1 MRLTCD
7 YHTHPQAHVLQ
18 PYTPG
23 LLQPWIERARQTGIR
38 SLAFTDHDRYH
49 AGIDFDTVE
58 RVREGNPDIDLLLG
72 IELDN
77 DPVTSTAGFNWVER
91 HWDKLDFVLG
101 SVHYLPGAAAMFD
114 RADQTAQLTTQFG
127 VEQAFSF
134 YLNELEKLLR
144 RGFIDCL
151 AHLDLIKIHRLY
163 PPDYDAA
170 RWFQPILARIKR
182 SGLAMEASTAG
193 WRKTVGEQYPSSAI
207 LTSVEQMAVPI
218 TTASDA
224 HTPAQLASDYDRL
237 EAVLAEAGVQ
247 ATVRFRKHKKMNSNE
262 LNQ

>member
-1 MRLTCD
+1 MHLTCD

-23 LLQPWIERARQTGIR
+23 LLQPWIEQARQTGIQ

-49 AGIDFDTVE
+49 AGIAFDVVE
-58 RVREGNPDIDLLLG
+58 RLREANPDVDLLLG

-77 DPVTSTAGFNWVER
+77 DPVTSAAGSHWVER

-101 SVHYLPGAAAMFD
+101 SVHYLPGAATMFD
-114 RADQTAQLTTQFG
+114 RADQTAQLTAQFG
-127 VEQAFSF
+127 LERAFSL
-134 YLNELEKLLR
+134 YLDELDKLLR
-144 RGFIDCL
+144 CGLIDCL

-170 RWFQPILARIKR
+170 RWFQPILAKVAA

-193 WRKTVGEQYPSSAI
+193 WRKAVGEQYPSSAI
-207 LTSVEQMAVPI
+207 LALAGQMGVSI

-224 HTPAQLASDYDRL
+224 HAPAQLSADYDRL
-237 EAVLAEAGVQ
+237 EATLDEAGIQ
-247 ATVRFRKHKKMNSNE
+247 TTVRFRKHETMNSSE
-262 LNQ
+262 RQ